1 MTMNRHSV
9 QRQRIGPAVRRLRRL
24 QGLTL
29 DQLAEAAAVSP
40 SHLSRLERSQTL
52 PSFPVMAKIADALDV
67 DVNEFVRLEHD
78 VTHLD
83 DELSWYL
90 GMLALPDEANQEL
103 FGLTIETR
111 RALVECLNQLTQ
123 IKLTPHDVQE
133 QIDQSVASGGEESI
147 AGLAS
152 LIERSGMDS
161 TGLVR
166 ALLTLNLVD
175 GRQSTLIAGPS
186 LLPITPGND
195 LLQPYRWAFPDAAL
209 DPSAGQWW
217 RSANEAGSGRSAA
230 DRPSRIVIS
239 VQALASGLG
248 AAIARSVRSVIDQD
262 ELVEVGITDR
272 QLGTVNLA
280 LAGGFG
286 VAEQLVTRRGA
297 KGGDHV
303 ALWVGAERSV
313 AALDRA
319 IDGIWQSLS
328 AAERDP
334 GTVRA
339 RLQQLEA
346 PQE

>member
-1 MTMNRHSV
+1 MAMNRHSV

-24 QGLTL
+24 KGLTL

-83 DELSWYL
+83 DELAWYL

-111 RALVECLNQLTQ
+111 RALVDCLNQLTQ
-123 IKLTPHDVQE
+123 FELTPHDVQE
-133 QIDQSVASGGEESI
+133 QIEQAIGSGSE
-147 AGLAS
+147 ATLAE
-152 LIERSGMDS
+152 LAPLVERSGMDS
-161 TGLVR
+161 IGLMR
-166 ALLTLNLVD
+166 ALLTLSMVD
-175 GRQSTLIAGPS
+175 GRQAMLIAGPS
-186 LLPITPGND
+186 LLPISQGNE
-195 LLQPYRWAFPDAAL
+195 LLEPYRWAFPEAPL
-209 DPSAGQWW
+209 DPIAGQWW
-217 RSANEAGSGRSAA
+217 RSAGRSAGGRSSS
-230 DRPSRIVIS
+230 DRPSRLVIS

-248 AAIARSVRSVIDQD
+248 TTIAHSVRSVIDQD
-262 ELVEVGITDR
+262 ELVEVGITER
-272 QLGTVNLA
+272 QLGSVNLA

-286 VAEQLVTRRGA
+286 VAEQLVSRRGA
-297 KGGDHV
+297 KGGNHV
-303 ALWVGAERSV
+303 ALWIGAERVV
-313 AALDRA
+313 AALDRT

-328 AAERDP
+328 SAERDP

-339 RLQQLEA
+339 RLQQLES
-346 PQE
+346 PQG

>member
-1 MTMNRHSV
+1 MNRHSV

-52 PSFPVMAKIADALDV
+52 PSFPVMAKIADALAV

-83 DELSWYL
+83 DELAWYL
-90 GMLALPDEANQEL
+90 GMLALPDDANQEL

-111 RALVECLNQLTQ
+111 RALVECLNHLTQ
-123 IKLTPHDVQE
+123 VDRTSYDVQE
-133 QIDQSVASGGEESI
+133 QVEQSVASGREESL
-147 AGLAS
+147 AGLSS

-161 TGLVR
+161 VGLVR
-166 ALLTLNLVD
+166 GLLTLSIVD
-175 GRQSTLIAGPS
+175 GRQSMLIAGPS
-186 LLPITPGND
+186 LLPIAPGND
-195 LLQPYRWAFPDAAL
+195 LLEPYRWAFPAAPL
-209 DPSAGQWW
+209 DPNAGQWW
-217 RSANEAGSGRSAA
+217 RATDESGSGRSSAE
-230 DRPSRIVIS
+230 RPSRIVIS

-248 AAIARSVRSVIDQD
+248 ADIARSVRSVIDRN

-286 VAEQLVTRRGA
+286 IAEQLVSRRGA
-297 KGGDHV
+297 KGGNHV
-303 ALWVGAERSV
+303 ALWLSAEQSV
-313 AALDRA
+313 VALDRV
-319 IDGIWQSLS
+319 IDHIWESLS
-328 AAERDP
+328 SAERDP

-339 RLQQLEA
+339 RLQRLEA
-346 PQE
+346 HQE

>member
-1 MTMNRHSV
+1 MNRHSV

-52 PSFPVMAKIADALDV
+52 PSFPVMAKIADALEV

-90 GMLALPDEANQEL
+90 GMLALTDDANQEL

-111 RALVECLNQLTQ
+111 RALVDCLNQLTQ
-123 IKLTPHDVQE
+123 FELTPHEVQAQIE
-133 QIDQSVASGGEESI
+133 QAIGSDSEGSL
-147 AGLAS
+147 AGLAT

-161 TGLVR
+161 IGLMR
-166 ALLTLNLVD
+166 ALLTLSMVD
-175 GRQSTLIAGPS
+175 GRQSLLIAGPS
-186 LLPITPGND
+186 LLPISPGND
-195 LLQPYRWAFPDAAL
+195 LLEPYRWAFPEAPL
-209 DPSAGQWW
+209 DPSAGQRW
-217 RSANEAGSGRSAA
+217 RATNGAAGGRSSA
-230 DRPSRIVIS
+230 DRPSRIIIS

-248 AAIARSVRSVIDQD
+248 TAIARSVRSVIDQD
-262 ELVEVGITDR
+262 ELVEVGITER
-272 QLGTVNLA
+272 QLGSVNLA
-280 LAGGFG
+280 LAGGLG
-286 VAEQLVTRRGA
+286 VAEQLVSHRGA

-303 ALWVGAERSV
+303 ALWVGSERSV
-313 AALDRA
+313 AALDHA

-339 RLQQLEA
+339 RLQQLEPA
-346 PQE
+346 LE

>member
-1 MTMNRHSV
+1 MNRHAV

-83 DELSWYL
+83 DELAWYL
-90 GMLALPDEANQEL
+90 GMLALPDDANQEL

-111 RALVECLNQLTQ
+111 RALVDCFNQLSQ
-123 IKLTPHDVQE
+123 FELTPHEVQE
-133 QIDQSVASGGEESI
+133 QIEQAVESGSTES
-147 AGLAS
+147 LAE
-152 LIERSGMDS
+152 LAPLVERSGMDS
-161 TGLVR
+161 IGLMR
-166 ALLTLNLVD
+166 ALLTLSMVD
-175 GRQSTLIAGPS
+175 GRQSMLIAGPS
-186 LLPITPGND
+186 LLPIAPGND
-195 LLQPYRWAFPDAAL
+195 MLRPYRWAFPDAPL

-217 RSANEAGSGRSAA
+217 RATNESGSGRSAA

-248 AAIARSVRSVIDQD
+248 ADIARSVRSVIDQD

-280 LAGGFG
+280 LSGGVG

-297 KGGDHV
+297 KGGNHV

-313 AALDRA
+313 VALDRA
-319 IDGIWQSLS
+319 IDDIWRSLS

-339 RLQQLEA
+339 RLQQLETA
-346 PQE
+346 QA